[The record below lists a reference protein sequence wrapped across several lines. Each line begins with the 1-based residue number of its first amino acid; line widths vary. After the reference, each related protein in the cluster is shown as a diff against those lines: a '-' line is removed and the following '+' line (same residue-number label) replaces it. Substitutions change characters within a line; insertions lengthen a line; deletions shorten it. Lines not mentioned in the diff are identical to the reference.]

1 MKKLRDN
8 LKKEEIAGS
17 KGYMKWYRAF
27 DNEVRLFINERCLN
41 ANNEIVNKIFW
52 KENRA
57 LICIGA
63 NEDNKWFYE
72 KYKDY
77 DAKFFVKSDVGA
89 LYSEYEIKEWY
100 LVESGIEVI
109 LN

>member
-8 LKKEEIAGS
+8 LKKEKIAGS

-27 DNEVRLFINERCLN
+27 DKEVRLFINERALN
-41 ANNEIVNKIFW
+41 ENNEILNKIFW
-52 KENRA
+52 RENRA
-57 LICIGA
+57 LICVGA
-63 NEDNKWFYE
+63 TEYNKGFYK

-77 DAKFFVKSDVGA
+77 DVKFFVKSDAGA
-89 LYSEYEIKEWY
+89 LYSEYEVKEWS
-100 LVESGIEVI
+100 LVEDGIEVI